1 MPYLFLAIT
10 LVGTIAGQLLLKKGL
25 LSVGE
30 FHANLGEVV
39 PFFIRAFSNPYVL
52 LAVFLVLVASLSWI
66 IAVSKAELTHI
77 YPLMGMTYVLVSL
90 FSVAFFKENVTYTGW
105 IGIALVS
112 AGVVLV
118 LRS

>member
-30 FHANLGEVV
+30 FHANLRELV
-39 PFFIRAFSNPYVL
+39 PFLTRAFTNPYVL
-52 LAVFLVLVASLSWI
+52 LSIFLVLAASLSWI
-66 IAVSKAELTHI
+66 LAVSKAELSRI
-77 YPLMGMTYVLVSL
+77 YPVMGMTYALVAL
-90 FSVAFFKENVTYTGW
+90 FSVAFFKEHVTSMGW
-105 IGIALVS
+105 IGIALIS

>member
-39 PFFIRAFSNPYVL
+39 PFLIRAFTNPHVL
-52 LAVFLVLVASLSWI
+52 LSIFLILAASVSWI
-66 IAVSKAELTHI
+66 FAVSKAELSHI
-77 YPLMGMTYVLVSL
+77 YPFMGMTYVFVAL
-90 FSVAFFKENVTYTGW
+90 FSVAFFKEHVTSMGW

-112 AGVVLV
+112 VGVVLL